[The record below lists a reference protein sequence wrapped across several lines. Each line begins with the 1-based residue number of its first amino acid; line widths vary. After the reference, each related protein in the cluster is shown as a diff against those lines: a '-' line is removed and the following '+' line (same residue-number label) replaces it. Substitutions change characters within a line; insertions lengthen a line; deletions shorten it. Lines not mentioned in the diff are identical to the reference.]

1 MICFSPTEWPNSLD
15 YCSRKGKCG
24 NCSWA
29 AEKECPSQCSR
40 WGEVT
45 IVTIMVVIKK
55 KFQNPLLIT
64 DYLNIILMFSHLE
77 LAVHVVKTL
86 VLKLLICYFD
96 ILRMAGQRLLQL
108 VRRDIMKL

>member
-1 MICFSPTEWPNSLD
+1 
-15 YCSRKGKCG
+15 
-24 NCSWA
+24 
-29 AEKECPSQCSR
+29 
-40 WGEVT
+40 
-45 IVTIMVVIKK
+45 MVVIKK

-96 ILRMAGQRLLQL
+96 ILRMAGQRLL
-108 VRRDIMKL
+108 